1 MANLVQGLVAYL
13 LEQSAITSVI
23 AGGNSIQP
31 IPAPVDADLY
41 PCITYQVVSD
51 VPGYTL
57 SGQDGVTHARILFS
71 CLASYGSGSYTL
83 AHNLALAIKAAL
95 SGYSGTLPDGTV
107 VSFTRVTNLTDMYQS
122 DALLSASNISVLITY
137 RD

>member
-13 LEQSAITSVI
+13 LTQSAITAII
-23 AGGNSIQP
+23 AGGDSIQP

-41 PCITYQVVSD
+41 PCIAYQVVSD

-57 SGQDGVTHARILFS
+57 SDQDGVTHARILFS

-83 AHNLALAIKAAL
+83 AHGLALAVKAAL

-107 VSFTRVTNLTDMYQS
+107 VSFIKVANLTDMYQS
-122 DALLSASNISVLITY
+122 DALLSATNISVLVAY
-137 RD
+137 QD